1 MNDIN
6 EPEWLRELK
15 DKLSSPLVA
24 LLERR
29 DGAALLSQE
38 LPKTYSPEMVATT
51 ENIQRA
57 WELAGLYYFN
67 QGRKHEAL
75 QIFLCMY
82 DHLLSSQ
89 EKLGHY
95 VHKGIPLVW
104 ISECYAGMN
113 YPVLAKRYLML
124 TLCEDAIRESG
135 NVSPENTG
143 IYFRLVWGSGL
154 PDSEL
159 KKYAKQIYKLSQD
172 NPKESLFPEWIIQE
186 LDQNWMTE
194 FPSPQEA
201 AIYSTNRGYISS
213 MIARL
218 GDKTGKTLERL
229 ADYILSCM
237 PGCRTT
243 RRQRSGSTDYD
254 IVCSVEGIEID
265 FRSELGRYFVCECKD
280 WDVPADFTTMAK
292 FCRVLDSTK
301 SKFGILFSKN
311 GISGEGRIAHAE
323 REQLK
328 VFQDRGMVI
337 VVIDQND
344 LKDVALGG
352 HFINLL
358 RRKYERVRL
367 DILAD
372 RE

>member
-1 MNDIN
+1 MTETK
-6 EPEWLRELK
+6 EPEWLAELK
-15 DKLSSPLVA
+15 SKLPTPL
-24 LLERR
+24 LTFLDRR
-29 DGAALLSQE
+29 DGASLLSQK
-38 LPKTYSPEMVATT
+38 LPETFSPEKVAAD
-51 ENIQRA
+51 ENARRA
-57 WELAGLYYFN
+57 WELTGLFYFN

-75 QIFLCMY
+75 LIFYSLY
-82 DHLLSSQ
+82 DHLLYSQ
-89 EKLGHY
+89 DKVGHY
-95 VHKGIPLVW
+95 VHKGMPLVW
-104 ISECYAGMN
+104 ISECYAAMN
-113 YPVLAKRYLML
+113 YPVLAKRYLIL

-154 PDSEL
+154 PDAEL
-159 KKYAKQIYKLSQD
+159 KRYAGQIYKLSQE
-172 NPKESLFPEWIIQE
+172 NPKACLFPEWIVQE

-194 FPSPQEA
+194 FPSPQEGGV
-201 AIYSTNRGYISS
+201 YSANQRYISS
-213 MIARL
+213 LIATL
-218 GDKTGKTLERL
+218 GDGTGKNLERL

-254 IVCSVEGIEID
+254 IICSVEGFDID

-280 WDVPADFTTMAK
+280 WGVPADFTTMAK

-301 SKFGILFSKN
+301 SRFGILFSKS
-311 GISGEGRIAHAE
+311 GISGEGSTAHAE

-344 LKDVALGG
+344 LESIAYGG
-352 HFINLL
+352 HFTNLL
-358 RRKYERVRL
+358 RKKYERVRL
-367 DILAD
+367 DIK
-372 RE
+372 